1 MNGSFPTAPG
11 AGPSGTGRQPHR
23 FGLVRTLEPRRTQGV
38 AALAEQLGRALGEP
52 IVPWGAGGYRELSAA
67 FSRGELSF
75 AWMPPLITVDL
86 FEQGAI
92 GVLAIP
98 ERGGST
104 TYNSALLGR
113 ASSTVPLEEM
123 EHGAAAW
130 VDPESTAGYLVPRM
144 HLAARGLDLRKLATR
159 ETFVR
164 SHDAVVDAIASG
176 RADFGATYC
185 LRRPGAR
192 DAERGSWI
200 GRAGA
205 EDKIRVLDISGP
217 IPNDALVGA
226 RHLDTRLRTRL
237 LGFCL
242 SPPAGVNAVFRD
254 LLDCE
259 AFRVGTSAHYDD
271 LRRLAKR
278 AGPLPI
284 SSAPPSRRP
293 SGIFRP

>member
-1 MNGSFPTAPG
+1 V
-11 AGPSGTGRQPHR
+11 TGLPRQPHR
-23 FGLVRTLEPRRTQGV
+23 FGLVRTLEPRRTQGI
-38 AALAEQLGRALGEP
+38 AALAEALGRALGEP
-52 IVPWGAGGYRELSAA
+52 VVPWGAAGYRELGAA

-75 AWMPPLITVDL
+75 AWMPPLIALDL

-113 ASSTVPLEEM
+113 ASSTVPLEEL

-130 VDPESTAGYLVPRM
+130 VDPESTAGYLVPRIN
-144 HLAARGLDLRKLATR
+144 LAARGLDLRKLVAR
-159 ETFVR
+159 ESFVR
-164 SHDAVVDAIASG
+164 THDAVVDAIASG

-185 LRRPGAR
+185 LRRHGAKEP
-192 DAERGSWI
+192 ERGPWI
-200 GRAGA
+200 GRPGV
-205 EDKIRVLDISGP
+205 EEKIRVLDVSPP

-226 RHLDTRLRTRL
+226 SHLDTRLRTRL
-237 LGFCL
+237 LGFVL
-242 SPPAGVNAVFRD
+242 SPPHGVNAMSRD

-259 AFRVGTSAHYDD
+259 TFRVGTSAHYDE
-271 LRRLAKR
+271 LRRLTKR
-278 AGPLPI
+278 AGPM
-284 SSAPPSRRP
+284 SSAPPSGRA

>member
-1 MNGSFPTAPG
+1 MTSSA
-11 AGPSGTGRQPHR
+11 RQPHR

-38 AALAEQLGRALGEP
+38 AALAERLTRALGEP
-52 IVPWGAGGYRELSAA
+52 VVPWGASGYRELGAA
-67 FSRGELSF
+67 FARGELSF
-75 AWMPPLITVDL
+75 AWMPPLITLEL

-113 ASSTVPLEEM
+113 ATSSIAIEEL

-130 VDPESTAGYLVPRM
+130 VDPESTAGYLVPRLN
-144 HLAARGLDLRKLATR
+144 LAARGLDLRKLATR

-164 SHDAVVDAIASG
+164 THDAVVDAIASG

-185 LRRPGAR
+185 LRKPGQR
-192 DAERGSWI
+192 DPERGSWL

-205 EDKIRVLDISGP
+205 EGKIRVLDISPP

-226 RHLDTRLRTRL
+226 GHLETRLRTRL
-237 LGFCL
+237 LGFVL
-242 SPPAGVNAVFRD
+242 SPPVGVNALFRD
-254 LLDCE
+254 LLDCD
-259 AFRVGTSAHYDD
+259 AFRVGTSAHYDE

-278 AGPLPI
+278 AGPLA
-284 SSAPPSRRP
+284 SSPPSRRP
-293 SGIFRP
+293 SGSFRP